1 MQRWNPEIEP
11 SKREQAI
18 LKRLERTRKLF
29 KFLRLHRHEIFDEA
43 FQDELAAMYRQTGAG
58 DSPVPPAMLCLVVLL
73 QAYLRISDAE
83 AVELSIMDARW
94 SMVLGCLGSDDP
106 PFSQGALQAFRNRLI
121 AHDMDRRL
129 LERTVEVARATE
141 EFDWKKLPKELRL
154 AIDSRPFEGA
164 GRVEDVFNLL
174 GHALRKLIDLSAQLL
189 ECPAADIYRETRIPN
204 LLHISVKAVLD
215 IDWSDPDQK
224 AEGLAKLL
232 TYVTRL
238 QQWLERRALLEEE
251 PLAPYLASLAR
262 VQEQNLEVDEDGRAK
277 IRRGVAEE
285 RQVSI
290 EDPEMRHGRKSS
302 SKRFNGFKEHIA
314 TDLDSGLVMACAV
327 TPANRPEEDAT
338 PALAEDLRRFDQP
351 IGELSVDRA
360 YVNSDLVR
368 DVRAS
373 GGEVL
378 AKPWRAANTN
388 GDFLLKTDFKIDVK
402 RGTITC
408 LNGQVERFEPGTDS
422 IVRFNAAVC
431 NECVLRIGCTN
442 SASGRSVSISKDEA
456 AQQGYRKLQGTVAG
470 RAQLRRRVP
479 VEHRLAHIARKQGPR
494 ARYLGTRKNLFD
506 LRRTAALINL
516 EVIHARAAA

>member
-1 MQRWNPEIEP
+1 MQRWNPDIEP
-11 SKREQAI
+11 SRREQAI

-29 KFLRLHRHEIFDEA
+29 KFLRLHRHEIFNEG
-43 FQDELAAMYRQTGAG
+43 FQDELAGMYRQTGAG

-94 SMVLGCLGSDDP
+94 SMVLACLGSDDP
-106 PFSQGALQAFRNRLI
+106 PFSQGALQAFRERLI
-121 AHDMDRRL
+121 KHDMDRRL

-141 EFDWKKLPKELRL
+141 QFDWKKLPKELRL

-164 GRVEDVFNLL
+164 GRVEDIFNLL
-174 GHALRKLIDLSAQLL
+174 GHALRKLIALSARLL
-189 ECPAADIYRETRIPN
+189 ERPAADIYRETRIPI
-204 LLHISVKAVLD
+204 LLGTSVKAILD

-224 AEGLAKLL
+224 AQGLAKLL
-232 TYVTRL
+232 SYVTRL
-238 QQWLERRALLEEE
+238 ERWLERQALLEEQ

-262 VQEQNLEVDEDGRAK
+262 VKEQNLEVDEDGHTK
-277 IRRGVAEE
+277 IRRGVAKE
-285 RQVSI
+285 RQISI

-302 SKRFNGFKEHIA
+302 SKLFNGFKEHIA

-327 TPANRPEEDAT
+327 TPANRPEEEAT
-338 PALAEDLRRFDQP
+338 PALADDLRRFGQP
-351 IGELSVDRA
+351 IGEISVDRA
-360 YVNSDLVR
+360 YVTSDLVR
-368 DVRAS
+368 DLRAS

-388 GDFLLKTDFKIDVK
+388 GDFFVKTDFKIDVK

-408 LNGQVERFEPGTDS
+408 LNGQVERFEPGTES
-422 IVRFNAAVC
+422 IVQFNAEVC
-431 NECVLRIGCTN
+431 NGCVLRIGCTN

-456 AQQGYRKLQGTVAG
+456 AQQGYRKLQATGGG
-470 RAQLRRRVP
+470 RARLRRRVP

-494 ARYLGTRKNLFD
+494 ARYMGVRKNLFD

-516 EVIHARAAA
+516 EVIQAREAA